1 MLKDFARVRDFLSIG
16 GRFRRDGNAGD
27 RPDGPTI
34 GGVLTMQMRERGK
47 IVPGSR
53 REGHNIWTLTGRE
66 FIVETI
72 TLKQL
77 APTRQ
82 KHRDDALLY
91 FGLGSG
97 VQPEVAEVARLL
109 NPVEYLPGEFLA
121 QAQVPSSFPA
131 SATGSARTAV
141 RLIREYA
148 THELSMGAPVTITE
162 FGCFT
167 DGDPANSNIPGRPT
181 GMGVASTQAPVGYK
195 TFDPFTKTP
204 SRTLEVIYEL
214 RVI

>member
-1 MLKDFARVRDFLSIG
+1 MFKELVQVVDRLLFGGKDQG
-16 GRFRRDGNAGD
+16 GLGLDPRSN
-27 RPDGPTI
+27 PTV
-34 GGVLTMQMRERGK
+34 GGFLTMQLRERGK
-47 IVPGSR
+47 VVPGSR

-72 TLKQL
+72 SLASL

-82 KHRDDALLY
+82 KNRDDAVLY

-97 VQPEVAEVARLL
+97 VQPEVAEVSRLL

-121 QAQVPSSFPA
+121 QAQVPVDFPSSA
-131 SATGSARTAV
+131 SGSARTAV
-141 RLIREYA
+141 RLVREYA
-148 THELSMGAPVTITE
+148 THEISMGAPVTLTE

-167 DGDPANSNIPGRPT
+167 DGDPDNNNVPGRPT
-181 GMGVASTQAPVGYK
+181 GFGTASVQAPVGYK
-195 TFDPFTKTP
+195 TIEPLTKTTA
-204 SRTLEVIYEL
+204 RTLEAIYEI